1 MRFPTAGVSRPTISG
16 EDDLGV
22 SNNSSA
28 TTTGA
33 PARETARRAKTRERL
48 LDAAYRQ
55 FCAHGI
61 HGTSIEAIT
70 DDADFTRG
78 AFYSNFASKEEL
90 FLALTER
97 EHQARLEGLRSQFTD
112 VTALLGQAEG
122 KPAPE
127 TIENAIA
134 DILASQPKGR
144 QWCVLDAEFRLLAMR
159 DPHVAG
165 RYLQASQDFRR
176 RLAELVDTAF
186 ATVGLRFVID
196 SLQLTGV
203 LVDQF
208 ESAMQEAILS
218 GAEDAEQAA
227 RDNVMRLLP
236 QLVHSL
242 TELSEDAGPGASEA
256 DDRL

>member
-1 MRFPTAGVSRPTISG
+1 M
-16 EDDLGV
+16 
-22 SNNSSA
+22 SNDSSA

-97 EHQARLEGLRSQFTD
+97 EHHARLEGLRSQFTD
-112 VTALLGQAEG
+112 VTALLGQTGG

-159 DPHVAG
+159 DPQVAG

-196 SLQLTGV
+196 SLRLTGV

-242 TELSEDAGPGASEA
+242 TEVSDEAEPSASREA
-256 DDRL
+256 DARQ